1 MLTADQKL
9 SKINDLCR
17 HPGSF
22 HWSGRQ
28 MADAIMRV
36 IADKNQPIPYD
47 LSDEDRPI
55 PYELAH
61 DAVYEEIDVPD
72 TS

>member
-1 MLTADQKL
+1 MTDADR
-9 SKINDLCR
+9 IAMIRNICH

-28 MADAIMRV
+28 MADAIMKV
-36 IADKNQPIPYD
+36 LDQDKPIPYA
-47 LSDEDRPI
+47 LSDLDHPV

-61 DAVYEEIDVPD
+61 DAVFEELD
-72 TS
+72 S

>member
-1 MLTADQKL
+1 MLTNEQKL
-9 SKINDLCR
+9 TAIANLCR

-28 MADAIMRV
+28 MATAIQNV
-36 IADKNQPIPYD
+36 LDDGEPIPYT
-47 LSDEDRPI
+47 LSDVDKPI

-61 DAVYEEIDVPD
+61 DAVYEELAPD
-72 TS
+72 E